1 MIKTDNYGIVFN
13 KLKSNIL
20 DDWKH
25 YTEHEFVKSIGNAN
39 LDKKLY
45 IKYLKQ
51 DYIFLIHFSR
61 AWALLVAKSNSVY
74 EMRIASATLDALV
87 NEEIQ
92 LHIKTCKAEGIS
104 EEQLFNTEEELNNI
118 AYTRFVLETGY
129 SGGFLDLLVA
139 LSPCVFGYG
148 EIGLYLKSI
157 SKNNNPYISW
167 IDTYYSKEYQ
177 DVCTN
182 IGNLLD
188 KAIQDRL
195 GKDFANNNIWPKLE
209 ETFLTATKLEID
221 FWKMSLRL
229 E

>member
-1 MIKTDNYGIVFN
+1 MIKTDKYGIVFN

-20 DDWKH
+20 EEWNL
-25 YTEHEFVKSIGNAN
+25 YTQHKFVQKISDGS

-45 IKYLKQ
+45 LKYLKQ
-51 DYIFLIHFSR
+51 DYVFLIHFSR
-61 AWALLVAKSNSVY
+61 AWALLVAKSKSVN

-92 LHIKTCKAEGIS
+92 LHIKTCKDEGIT
-104 EEQLFNTEEELNNI
+104 EEQLFKTEEELNNL
-118 AYTRFVLETGY
+118 AYTRFVLEAGY
-129 SGGFLDLLVA
+129 SGDFLDLLVA

-157 SKNNNPYISW
+157 SKSNNPYISW
-167 IDTYYSKEYQ
+167 IDTYNSVEYQ
-177 DVCTN
+177 EVCMN

-188 KAIQDRL
+188 EATQDRL
-195 GKDFANNNIWPKLE
+195 GKDFVNNTLWPKLE
-209 ETFLTATKLEID
+209 KTFLIATKLEID
-221 FWKMSLRL
+221 FWEMSLKP